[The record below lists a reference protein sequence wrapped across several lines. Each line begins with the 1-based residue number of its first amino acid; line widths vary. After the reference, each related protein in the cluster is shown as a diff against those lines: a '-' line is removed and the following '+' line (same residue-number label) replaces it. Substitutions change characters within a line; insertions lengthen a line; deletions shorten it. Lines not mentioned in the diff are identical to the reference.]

1 MQERISP
8 KVRATGTR
16 ATTVKLPRKRNVRRR
31 PGAAAGRGRGADSDS
46 ELAGLTKQAAAAAR
60 LLKLLGSEGR
70 LLTLCFLAARHEMT
84 VGELVGAVGLSQS
97 ALSQHLAKLR
107 YDGLVAFRRE
117 SQTLHYRIADPRAAR
132 ILALLKKIYCGDM
145 K

>member
-1 MQERISP
+1 VQERISP
-8 KVRATGTR
+8 AVRATGTR
-16 ATTVKLPRKRNVRRR
+16 TTTIKLPRKRNVRRR
-31 PGAAAGRGRGADSDS
+31 PGAAAGRGRRAD
-46 ELAGLTKQAAAAAR
+46 ELLELTKQAAAAAR

-107 YDGLVAFRRE
+107 HDGLVAFRRE

-132 ILALLKKIYCGDM
+132 ILALLNKIYCGDV

>member
-31 PGAAAGRGRGADSDS
+31 PGAAAGRGRGAD
-46 ELAGLTKQAAAAAR
+46 ELAELTKQAAAAAR

-107 YDGLVAFRRE
+107 HDGLVAFRRK

-132 ILALLKKIYCGDM
+132 ILALLNKIYCGDM

>member
-8 KVRATGTR
+8 KARATSMR
-16 ATTVKLPRKRNVRRR
+16 AATAKLPRKRNARRR
-31 PGAAAGRGRGADSDS
+31 PGVVASPGHGANSNI
-46 ELAGLTKQAAAAAR
+46 ELAALIKQAAVAAR

-70 LLTLCFLAARHEMT
+70 LLTLCFLAA
-84 VGELVGAVGLSQS
+84 AVGLSQS
-97 ALSQHLAKLR
+97 ALSQHLAKCH
-107 YDGLVAFRRE
+107 DGLVAFRRE

-132 ILALLKKIYCGDM
+132 ILALLNKIYCGDM